1 MRLRSPWPGGAGV
14 KPHQSAPRPHAVPP
28 THSRDTTK
36 ENTAT
41 SDHRHRV
48 RPNLEA
54 AETAELQLEPPR
66 AGHLPRGGRGSHTRW
81 HRHRPFSWGAL
92 SSGTR
97 RPCPRFHRGVRI
109 PGSQG
114 DPHLYGGRHT
124 STHSTRTH
132 THTCMCTCTHGYYHT
147 CACTH
152 TCAHMLTLKC
162 MYTPIPMHA
171 FAWVLMFTHT
181 WMCTQT
187 STHMCLHVLT
197 HMDIYVHALAHRGC
211 PHTSRESCITQ
222 AQGVAPGLS
231 GEQFHRKRG
240 SPHCLWSFPSHPH
253 PHAAVCHHERQAA
266 RGEGVAFIMITAEPL
281 GPMAGRVGA
290 QTQVG
295 TP

>member
-132 THTCMCTCTHGYYHT
+132 THMHVHMHT
-147 CACTH
+147 
-152 TCAHMLTLKC
+152 
-162 MYTPIPMHA
+162 
-171 FAWVLMFTHT
+171 WVL
-181 WMCTQT
+181 
-187 STHMCLHVLT
+187 SHMCLHSHLCTHAHTQMHVHTHTHACICMGAHVHT
-197 HMDIYVHALAHRGC
+197 HMDVHANKHTHVPACAHTHGHICACTRTQRLPTYKQRKLHHPGSGCGPRTQRGAIPQEEGKPALPLEFPLAPPPPR
-211 PHTSRESCITQ
+211 RR
-222 AQGVAPGLS
+222 L
-231 GEQFHRKRG
+231 
-240 SPHCLWSFPSHPH
+240 PS
-253 PHAAVCHHERQAA
+253 
-266 RGEGVAFIMITAEPL
+266 
-281 GPMAGRVGA
+281 
-290 QTQVG
+290 
-295 TP
+295 

>member
-1 MRLRSPWPGGAGV
+1 M
-14 KPHQSAPRPHAVPP
+14 
-28 THSRDTTK
+28 
-36 ENTAT
+36 
-41 SDHRHRV
+41 
-48 RPNLEA
+48 A
-54 AETAELQLEPPR
+54 A
-66 AGHLPRGGRGSHTRW
+66 
-81 HRHRPFSWGAL
+81 
-92 SSGTR
+92 GTR
-97 RPCPRFHRGVRI
+97 A
-109 PGSQG
+109 
-114 DPHLYGGRHT
+114 HT
-124 STHSTRTH
+124 AHVH

-197 HMDIYVHALAHRGC
+197 HMDKYVHALAHRGC

-240 SPHCLWSFPSHPH
+240 SLHCLWSFPSHPH